1 MCICNKL
8 LFALVCDTK
17 SWTQLIVTPWTVGHQ
32 APLSRAFF
40 RQEYSSGLPF
50 PSPGN
55 LPDSGIK
62 LRSPELAGGFFTV

>member
-17 SWTQLIVTPWTVGHQ
+17 SWTQLFVTPWTVGHQ
-32 APLSRAFF
+32 APSIAFF